1 MNHTDGFITEFT
13 PPEPEFDSAAELR
26 EHRLRQVA
34 LSYRIFAALG
44 WGTLGDGHITARD
57 PEEPNAMWLLRYDVP
72 FRRAAVSDLVLV
84 GPEGRLLA
92 GEGPVNMTA
101 FYIHAPIHEARP
113 EVVAVAHTHTAYGT
127 PWAARG
133 ERLRMICQEAT
144 AFYRDHY
151 VFEGEEVQVMD
162 FDAGKRIAH
171 SLQDGKAVILRR
183 HGPVT
188 VGRSVEEAIG
198 WFLLMERAAE
208 VHVKAEGA
216 EPISDA
222 AAATAASEIGHL
234 SNALLAYRHA
244 VMSLIPDPAAAG

>member
-1 MNHTDGFITEFT
+1 MTGDGLFT
-13 PPEPEFDSAAELR
+13 GDALPEPVFDSAEELR
-26 EHRLRQVA
+26 EHRRRQTA

-57 PEEPNAMWLLRYDVP
+57 PIVPNAMWLLRYDVP
-72 FRRAAVSDLVLV
+72 FNRASVSDLVLV
-84 GPEGRLLA
+84 GPEGRLLT
-92 GEGPVNMTA
+92 GEGPINMTA
-101 FYIHAPIHEARP
+101 YYIHAPIHEARP
-113 EVVAVAHTHTAYGT
+113 EAAAVAHTHTAYGT

-133 ERLRMICQEAT
+133 EEFRMICQEAT

-151 VFEGEEVQVMD
+151 VFQGEEVQVMD

-171 SLQDGKAVILRR
+171 SLRDGKAVILRN

-188 VGRSVEEAIG
+188 VGRSVEEAVG

-208 VHVKAEGA
+208 VHIKAPEA
-216 EPISDA
+216 EPISDEA
-222 AAATAASEIGHL
+222 AAVASAEIGHP

-244 VMSLIPDPAAAG
+244 VMSLIPDPETVG